1 MVLRSDCIYFA
12 IAGLT
17 GLMKIMARIAVW
29 LTIVAIA
36 LGLVA
41 LVLWL

>member
-1 MVLRSDCIYFA
+1 MVLRSDRICFA
-12 IAGLT
+12 VAGLT
-17 GLMKIMARIAVW
+17 GLVKIMARIAVW

-41 LVLWL
+41 LVL